1 MSQSNSETIDVK
13 AKRQRTD
20 GGGEKQN
27 RHDSEKTD
35 IGLRIGLRDQ
45 LNKFLTRLFPST
57 LTLH

>member
-35 IGLRIGLRDQ
+35 IRIGLRDQ